1 MKHVV
6 TIIISFLFVV
16 AINAQTYKKI
26 EIKLNGL
33 RDIELLNKSGIDLEG
48 AISLKEMT
56 AKLYVSEAE
65 LRKVSMLGLSY
76 NILIDDWNKYYNS
89 LHSLTK
95 PEMNQ
100 ILEQNKNQ

>member
-1 MKHVV
+1 MKTTL
-6 TIIISFLFVV
+6 TIIFSLVLIIS
-16 AINAQTYKKI
+16 ISGQIYKKI
-26 EIKLNGL
+26 EIKLKGPG
-33 RDIELLNKSGIDLEG
+33 DIELLNKSGIDLEG

-65 LRKVSMLGLSY
+65 LRKLNMLGFSY

-100 ILEQNKNQ
+100 IL